1 MGIPKNYLK
10 WSVLYHLDS
19 SEKIKPILDYEI
31 VIKDG
36 TCAISSLAS
45 LRCIFDV
52 DLTLTIDNTVFEE
65 FYYRQLPEVNP
76 NIRRNIHVMM
86 EIIRDIGKSYSDFI
100 EPHAR
105 LDNFFRKCELRKEQ
119 VIEASVRT
127 GESKNIKIVPYAF
140 EAINEIE
147 KMNCKVGLNTGSVKT
162 AVEEVSR
169 RKIGIEATNIA
180 ATKFFYDEKG
190 VFLKSWLNLGKNKEI
205 SMSTYFLPEA
215 YCNFSFTINPNWPK
229 IVYVADKT
237 FSHFEKYV
245 AAKVGSSSGIVLE
258 VGENLPESNEEYEYV
273 VNALEIKKDLRKIKP
288 YLELIRRA
296 TIYPFLIRPEEA
308 YEAIKLA
315 DEIKFSKFEN
325 LEEFLNKIQDFLSTE
340 ILFPTLATRIDKKCK
355 ELKRKL
361 KDNDLKKE
369 EVEEVVNILKSFDP
383 AFHTKEKRKREL
395 KEIVLSSTYP

>member
-1 MGIPKNYLK
+1 
-10 WSVLYHLDS
+10 
-19 SEKIKPILDYEI
+19 
-31 VIKDG
+31 
-36 TCAISSLAS
+36 
-45 LRCIFDV
+45 
-52 DLTLTIDNTVFEE
+52 
-65 FYYRQLPEVNP
+65 
-76 NIRRNIHVMM
+76 
-86 EIIRDIGKSYSDFI
+86 
-100 EPHAR
+100 
-105 LDNFFRKCELRKEQ
+105 RKEQ